1 MAELSGDTPSP
12 SGVQRVPPLSSATR
26 KSWEVAYDYLRDGIL
41 SERLSPGTRLVEM
54 SIAEEIGLSQGP
66 VREALARLEEQGLI
80 EAIGRRGRYVAS
92 VPVETGRLLYDLRA
106 RVEPFAAKLAMD
118 RLTPDDLDQ
127 LERYVE
133 LIGSSKRVTARVDA
147 DMSFHRMIYELSNFA
162 PLVGLW
168 DQIELLTRRLR
179 PVSAPAVTYDIHR
192 AIFEAMR
199 VKDAG
204 LLDRAFA
211 VHMKQTW
218 SPMTDVDRVHT

>member
-1 MAELSGDTPSP
+1 M
-12 SGVQRVPPLSSATR
+12 PLNSTTR
-26 KSWEVAYDYLRDGIL
+26 RSWEVAYDFVRDGIL
-41 SERLSPGTRLVEM
+41 SERLPPGTRLVEM

-92 VPVETGRLLYDLRA
+92 VPVETGRLLYELRA
-106 RVEPFAAKLAMD
+106 HVEPFAAKLAMAK
-118 RLTPDDLDQ
+118 LTPADLER

-147 DMSFHRMIYELSNFA
+147 DMSFHRAIYELSNFS

-179 PVSAPAVTYDIHR
+179 PVSAPTVTYDIHR
-192 AIFEAMR
+192 AILDAMR
-199 VKDAG
+199 SNDPV
-204 LLDRAFA
+204 LLDRAFH

-218 SPMTDVDRVHT
+218 SPMIEFDSVGV